1 MQRRSFLGAVS
12 CLPAL
17 ALSAPALHAVRQT
30 SAKGKPT
37 SRSRRV
43 GIALGGGS
51 MHGIA
56 HLGVLKAFAEKG
68 LQFQFITGTSAGAI
82 VGVLAA
88 AQLPLGQIESGA
100 PHRRRVFT
108 SSAAAKDNQPRL
120 LVSLRPWEVPAFS
133 TGRCDPMRASFLRGL
148 TPPIAVRAIV
158 KCCV

>member
-1 MQRRSFLGAVS
+1 MYFLFGPVVSMQRRSFLGAVS

-51 MHGIA
+51 MHGMA

-88 AQLPLGQIESGA
+88 AQLPLGQIESGVA
-100 PHRRRVFT
+100 P
-108 SSAAAKDNQPRL
+108 SAARL
-120 LVSLRPWEVPAFS
+120 YIE
-133 TGRCDPMRASFLRGL
+133 RGGE
-148 TPPIAVRAIV
+148 R
-158 KCCV
+158 